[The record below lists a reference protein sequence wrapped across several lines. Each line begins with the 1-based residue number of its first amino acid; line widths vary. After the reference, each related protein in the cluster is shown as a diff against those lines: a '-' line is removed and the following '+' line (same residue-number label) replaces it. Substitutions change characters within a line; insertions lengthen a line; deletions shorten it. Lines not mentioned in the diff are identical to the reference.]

1 MAALWIVHRD
11 PGRRLALTR
20 LAAEADAVA
29 GAPGDRAFES
39 SPDPDV
45 ILLGVAGDFE
55 AELEF
60 AHRFAPRL
68 RSAAWVLV
76 PEAVDL
82 PEARRL
88 FDTLHPDLFA
98 FPPDAR
104 SLRAAIATGRLRRR
118 ADPLSER
125 RTRDGLAAR
134 FARWFADLDLP
145 EVLRA
150 LDPHLA
156 RVPLL
161 VRGEPGTGRGLLARY
176 VHAFGGTTGGAFVA
190 IACPTATSAH
200 EIVAEIAR
208 SAARP
213 RAQTSLTVCFEEV
226 DRLAPALQSEVQS
239 WIEIAPPEGVPHT
252 TWLRWI
258 GTASDTPPLPAA
270 EPPLLDALAGI
281 AIRIPPVRERPR
293 LVPAL
298 VGETGLAWA
307 ATHGERPRRFAE
319 SALAALREYPWPG
332 NLRELENVVLRTLA
346 ADASDPI
353 TADQLRFDRDG
364 GPGPLE
370 VAPRED
376 LPPFFEPAAEAQP
389 PTPTASHYPG
399 PPAAPPGRAE
409 ALEAPPEAA
418 SDEIEEVEAVEEDA
432 LARRVLG
439 ALAHELRNP
448 LVPIRTLAQLLPERF
463 GDPEFRATF
472 AQRVGSDVR
481 RIELTLDRL
490 TEFVDLGPAREGAV
504 DVAGILDAL
513 LEGHRD
519 AIERR
524 RLLVLK
530 ELDRSQPTARGDA
543 AHLQFALGALLDKA
557 LELVPDRGDLYLAS
571 KHHASGLRGAP
582 SVRVLL
588 RYHSPVRIARK
599 PGVEGV
605 SLAETALEIVLA
617 ESVVRDLGGRLTVDS
632 SDADET
638 VILIDLPA

>member
-20 LAAEADAVA
+20 LAAEADALV
-29 GAPGDRAFES
+29 GAPGERVFET

-45 ILLGVAGDFE
+45 ILLGVGGDFE

-88 FDTLHPDLFA
+88 FDTLHPDLLA

-104 SLRAAIATGRLRRR
+104 SVRAAIATGRLRRR

-161 VRGEPGTGRGLLARY
+161 VRGEPGTGRSLLARY
-176 VHAFGGTTGGAFVA
+176 VHAFGGTTGGAYVT

-200 EIVAEIAR
+200 EIAAEIAR

-213 RAQTSLTVCFEEV
+213 RAQTSLTVCLEEV
-226 DRLAPALQSEVQS
+226 DRLAPSVQSEVQS

-258 GTASDTPPLPAA
+258 GTAGDTPALPVV
-270 EPPLLDALAGI
+270 EPPLFDALGGI
-281 AIRIPPVRERPR
+281 AVRLPPVRERPR
-293 LVPAL
+293 LVQAL

-307 ATHGERPRRFAE
+307 ATHGERPRRFDE
-319 SALAALREYPWPG
+319 SALEALREYPWPG
-332 NLRELENVVLRTLA
+332 NLRELETVVLRTLA
-346 ADASDPI
+346 ADSSDPI
-353 TADQLRFDRDG
+353 TAEQLRFDRDG
-364 GPGPLE
+364 GPGALE
-370 VAPRED
+370 IAPREE
-376 LPPFFEPAAEAQP
+376 LVAPQEPPRADAAAMEFDEVLEGLGE
-389 PTPTASHYPG
+389 TP
-399 PPAAPPGRAE
+399 
-409 ALEAPPEAA
+409 
-418 SDEIEEVEAVEEDA
+418 EDA
-432 LARRVLG
+432 RSEPPNALPAVTPVAEDPLARRVLG

-472 AQRVGSDVR
+472 AQRVSSDVR
-481 RIELTLDRL
+481 RIEATLDRL
-490 TEFVDLGPAREGAV
+490 TEFADLGPARDGTV

-519 AIERR
+519 AIQRR

-543 AHLQFALGALLDKA
+543 THLQFALSALLDKA

-571 KHHASGLRGAP
+571 KHHASGLRGEP

-599 PGVEGV
+599 PGIEGV